1 MKIAL
6 VGAHGKVG
14 RLLVPILVDHD
25 AAVTGI
31 VRAEEQLPLVRRLG
45 GEPLLLDVESSSTD
59 ELAAALG
66 GFDAVV
72 WSAGAGG
79 GNPDRTYAVDRDA
92 ASRTMDAAA
101 AAGVDRYVMVSWI
114 GSVPDHGV
122 DPDSSFF
129 AYADAKLAADDHLRG
144 TDLDWT
150 ILGPGTLTDDDPTG
164 AIRVV
169 GDGAD
174 GLDGAD
180 DVPGGAASQVSRADV
195 AMVVAQAV
203 RTPATVGRF
212 VRFTDGDTPIL
223 EALDR

>member
-1 MKIAL
+1 M
-6 VGAHGKVG
+6 
-14 RLLVPILVDHD
+14 
-25 AAVTGI
+25 
-31 VRAEEQLPLVRRLG
+31 
-45 GEPLLLDVESSSTD
+45 
-59 ELAAALG
+59 
-66 GFDAVV
+66 

-79 GNPDRTYAVDRDA
+79 GSPERTYAVDRDA
-92 ASRTMDAAA
+92 ACRSMDAAA
-101 AAGVDRYVMVSWI
+101 AAGVGRYLMVSWI

-174 GLDGAD
+174 

-195 AMVVAQAV
+195 SMVVAQAV

-212 VRFTDGDTPIL
+212 VRFTAGDTPIL